1 MNSAHSAWPCFENVH
16 DPTSVTCRRRRSGLT
31 SSVTWPRSPTK
42 QAVPHE
48 RTERT
53 AAARASGAEE
63 ASSVLCAPSPCVSSR
78 IAPTMSCAV
87 GSITSAAPNSWASLR
102 RSDAMSMAMTR
113 APIST
118 ASCVADRPT
127 GPWPK
132 DGDRFAALQLHPSQ
146 RAPGRAGAAGDG
158 GPGGEG
164 ERVGPATRKLCPPW
178 CRVTRGRKSNQ
189 QKQCPD
195 LLTSG
200 WQDDG
205 LAGRLRVE
213 EPVGLLGL
221 LEPPAV
227 RDEPLHVHLPIGDEL
242 GAGRQA
248 PADARFRANTF
259 DELQH
264 IGGNALAS
272 R

>member
-1 MNSAHSAWPCFENVH
+1 MSLPKSADDPASTEP
-16 DPTSVTCRRRRSGLT
+16 PTSASRASSFGSARAAFTSALSFATISAGVFLGTPMPNYWLASSPGTNSPNVGDARRRLRAIAV
-31 SSVTWPRSPTK
+31 VT
-42 QAVPHE
+42 
-48 RTERT
+48 
-53 AAARASGAEE
+53 
-63 ASSVLCAPSPCVSSR
+63 
-78 IAPTMSCAV
+78 
-87 GSITSAAPNSWASLR
+87 
-102 RSDAMSMAMTR
+102 
-113 APIST
+113 
-118 ASCVADRPT
+118 
-127 GPWPK
+127 
-132 DGDRFAALQLHPSQ
+132 
-146 RAPGRAGAAGDG
+146 
-158 GPGGEG
+158 
-164 ERVGPATRKLCPPW
+164 ATRKLCPPW